1 MNHYSKNAL
10 AVGWNSTRTRQWHA
24 LKSASRGQNTTK
36 CRSYV
41 TRDRMTNGCSL
52 TIAPKQI
59 ERNKETDEISEP
71 QQDGVQQACAHKVD
85 ADVYFA
91 PTPGPSRRPSR
102 YDKDDFNLNRSILLT
117 RPEKWFSAR
126 RSRTKLSNF
135 PDLPNFSRRMQNNPY
150 VATLVGKSRLC
161 ANWRVKLPS
170 NLLQELAL
178 FKVDEVASSS
188 ASSTARDT
196 MTSESYKSDVDYAY
210 LPLEPE
216 SKKDIVG
223 GATYHILK
231 REHVRQ
237 SNWRHLKYIRSM
249 AGVAPEKT
257 GWPSDMATLIERRL
271 RRRLEISARNLRL
284 SGVSG
289 FYVDQNKANEEEI
302 VIAELTWIST
312 TAANGNLKDSE
323 FVYNEKRNIPLI
335 RYFVNQLCGF
345 ETASVLRE
353 CLTDIVRNTGGIGD
367 VVSWP
372 RSIFVVESAAT
383 RSFLMYLWRLRLYIG
398 DRVDL

>member
-1 MNHYSKNAL
+1 MMNHYSKNAL
-10 AVGWNSTRTRQWHA
+10 AVGRNFTRPRRQRQA
-24 LKSASRGQNTTK
+24 LKSALIGQRTTK

-41 TRDRMTNGCSL
+41 TRDRLTNGGPL
-52 TIAPKQI
+52 TIAS
-59 ERNKETDEISEP
+59 KEMESTKDADKIPEP
-71 QQDGVQQACAHKVD
+71 QQDGVQQACSHKVD
-85 ADVYFA
+85 TDF

-102 YDKDDFNLNRSILLT
+102 YDKDDFKLNRSILLT

-126 RSRTKLSNF
+126 RSRAKLSNF
-135 PDLPNFSRRMQNNPY
+135 PDLPDFSRRMQNNPY
-150 VATLVGKSRLC
+150 VATVVGKSRLC

-178 FKVDEVASSS
+178 FKLDEVASS
-188 ASSTARDT
+188 ALSTARDA
-196 MTSESYKSDVDYAY
+196 MASDNHKSEIDYAY

-216 SKKDIVG
+216 SKKDTVG

-237 SNWRHLKYIRSM
+237 SNWRHLNYIRSI
-249 AGVAPEKT
+249 AGVPSEKT
-257 GWPSDMATLIERRL
+257 SWPLDMATLIERRL

-289 FYVDQNKANEEEI
+289 FYVDQNKANEEGI

-312 TAANGNLKDSE
+312 SAANGNLKDSE
-323 FVYNEKRNIPLI
+323 FLYNEKRNLPLI
-335 RYFVNQLCGF
+335 RYFVSQLCGF
-345 ETASVLRE
+345 ETSSVLRE
-353 CLTDIVRNTGGIGD
+353 CLTDIIRNTGGISD

-372 RSIFVVESAAT
+372 KSIFVVENAAT
-383 RSFLMYLWRLRLYIG
+383 RSFLMNLWRLRLYIG